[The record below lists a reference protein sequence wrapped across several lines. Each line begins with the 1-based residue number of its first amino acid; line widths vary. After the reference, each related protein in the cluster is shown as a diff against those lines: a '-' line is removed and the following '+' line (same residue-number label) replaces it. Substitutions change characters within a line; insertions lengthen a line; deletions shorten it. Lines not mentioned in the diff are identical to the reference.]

1 MEDLAAEKVYAEQ
14 LQRQKQEDA
23 AVNAAIKNS
32 EIVHVEYENDDDSSE
47 DDSDEDNDSAPKK
60 DFDVNGDNDERLYAI
75 HQAQIK
81 EESKKI
87 ASAAIMHV
95 DYQNMESSDEEV
107 EVAALKRDFSVTG
120 DNDEQ
125 LFAAMQ
131 TRIKMESAMVKNS
144 SIIPVEFDNEE
155 SSDDGDDARN
165 VDDVKH
171 DFNESGDSDEQVY
184 AAMQARIKRE
194 SELIKNS
201 AIVKV
206 DYENDSSSGGEES
219 EEIGEKRKAS
229 CAKLPAIKNLMLKV
243 GDKKLKDN
251 KKVGQLAVAESDAKQ
266 TRKAQKVLSLAVGE
280 KAASTKKP
288 GLKLGGQSTSG
299 AITSSSPYVY
309 SKEPGM
315 VYGAR
320 SERVAVYE
328 ADEKLPEIT
337 ITKLS
342 GQEKKITPG
351 MVRGGS
357 VQLGELKDCKIVIL
371 DHCREVTITDCSG
384 CEVFIGAV
392 EFNMVISRCSNCSF
406 TLACMQLKME
416 NSKDCLIQAF
426 VGTYGMLEGCSNLTF
441 TELNTTYNQSADH
454 FTKANLEKDS
464 NFWNIISDG
473 SEGDKGIPE
482 PHFTLNDEKPPLR
495 TMS

>member
-243 GDKKLKDN
+243 GDKKTERQQKSWSARSCWKRCETDQKSSESPFFGSWRKSGVN
-251 KKVGQLAVAESDAKQ
+251 KKAWLETGRTEHKWCNNFF
-266 TRKAQKVLSLAVGE
+266 
-280 KAASTKKP
+280 
-288 GLKLGGQSTSG
+288 
-299 AITSSSPYVY
+299 IT
-309 SKEPGM
+309 
-315 VYGAR
+315 
-320 SERVAVYE
+320 
-328 ADEKLPEIT
+328 L
-337 ITKLS
+337 
-342 GQEKKITPG
+342 
-351 MVRGGS
+351 
-357 VQLGELKDCKIVIL
+357 C
-371 DHCREVTITDCSG
+371 
-384 CEVFIGAV
+384 
-392 EFNMVISRCSNCSF
+392 
-406 TLACMQLKME
+406 
-416 NSKDCLIQAF
+416 IQ
-426 VGTYGMLEGCSNLTF
+426 
-441 TELNTTYNQSADH
+441 
-454 FTKANLEKDS
+454 
-464 NFWNIISDG
+464 
-473 SEGDKGIPE
+473 
-482 PHFTLNDEKPPLR
+482 
-495 TMS
+495 